1 MQAACRRKARKPP
14 CEACPIR
21 GRGCFRGVSLLGFD
35 MFLVTCGKIQNSQ
48 VMNDK
53 KKNRPMADE
62 ELRKFCI
69 EKACEVYPHLTRSF
83 GNDLIPEHPIK
94 MAERMYW
101 YIKNGT
107 PLGNVPKE

>member
-1 MQAACRRKARKPP
+1 
-14 CEACPIR
+14 
-21 GRGCFRGVSLLGFD
+21 
-35 MFLVTCGKIQNSQ
+35 
-48 VMNDK
+48 MNDK

-83 GNDLIPEHPIK
+83 GNDFIPMDPVEQ
-94 MAERMYW
+94 AERMYW

-107 PLGNVPKE
+107 PLEAALKE